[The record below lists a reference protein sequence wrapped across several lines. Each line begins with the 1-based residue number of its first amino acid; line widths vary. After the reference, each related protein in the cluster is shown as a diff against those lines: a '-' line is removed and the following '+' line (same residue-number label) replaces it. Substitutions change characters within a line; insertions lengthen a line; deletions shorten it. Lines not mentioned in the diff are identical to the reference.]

1 MARQSPVSLSAAPP
15 TQIQRRL
22 AGLLAIA
29 LLAGCVLILLF
40 QDRVLT
46 PEHTFIPVVDAVLLL
61 SSLLTAALLYAQ
73 FSLLRMRGL
82 LALAS
87 GYTFV
92 SLIIGVHLLSFAAA
106 PHSAWLTALSHLG
119 LPAAIV
125 GYALL
130 KHRDEHHAVRAATR
144 SQIAASVLGVCAA
157 VAVLSWMV
165 FAFAEPLLTMAEA
178 TRSGAL
184 RSDWIAAPAIA
195 LSFAAVALMWYR
207 RSSALDL
214 WVMLVA
220 WACLIDS
227 VLLAMPAA
235 RFSLLWYADF
245 LFSMVASGIMLLVL
259 LHESTVLHAQ
269 LARAIAAET
278 REREATRTTVEVVL
292 ATLAHELHQPL
303 CAIAANGSAASAML
317 ARKPPDLV
325 EIGAALN
332 DIADDA
338 RRASEIID
346 SARSPFTRT
355 HRGAASLDV
364 GEIVRDVIAALQME
378 IDAHGV
384 TVHLE
389 IAADV
394 PAIRGDEVQL
404 RQVIVHLVTNALE
417 SIAACRMGA
426 RSLRIRVRREPDR
439 VALMVEDSGAGF
451 RPKDAERIFKSF
463 VTTKQTGMG
472 MGLAICRSIIEAHG
486 GQIWAVPRSPR
497 GAVFH
502 CVLPVI
508 SGVHGA
514 ARSRASVIEPT
525 SALESSHSVS

>member
-1 MARQSPVSLSAAPP
+1 VARQRPVSLSAAPP
-15 TQIQRRL
+15 TRNQRRL
-22 AGLLAIA
+22 AGLLVSA
-29 LLAGCVLILLF
+29 LLAGVVLILPF
-40 QDRVLT
+40 QDRVLL
-46 PEHTFIPVVDAVLLL
+46 PAHTFIPVVDAILLL
-61 SSLLTAALLYAQ
+61 SGLLTAALLYAQ

-82 LALAS
+82 LVLAS

-92 SLIIGVHLLSFAAA
+92 SLIIAAHLLSFPAA
-106 PHSAWLTALSHLG
+106 PDSLSLTILWHFG

-130 KHRDEHHAVRAATR
+130 KPRDAHQPVRGSTR
-144 SQIAASVLGVCAA
+144 GYIAASVLGVCAA
-157 VAVLSWMV
+157 VAMLVWMTFAVAEVLRAMV
-165 FAFAEPLLTMAEA
+165 EA
-178 TRSGAL
+178 TRPAAL
-184 RSDWIAAPAIA
+184 RSDWIAAPVIA

-214 WVMLVA
+214 WILVVA
-220 WACLIDS
+220 WASLIDS
-227 VLLAMPAA
+227 VLLAMKPSP
-235 RFSLLWYADF
+235 FSLPWYANC
-245 LFSMVASGIMLLVL
+245 LFSVVSSGLMLLVL
-259 LHESTVLHAQ
+259 LHESTVLHAR
-269 LARAIAAET
+269 LALAVAAEN
-278 REREATRTTVEVVL
+278 RERETRRTTVEVVL

-303 CAIAANGSAASAML
+303 CAIAANGSAAAAML
-317 ARKPPDLV
+317 ARKPPDLR

-338 RRASEIID
+338 RHASEIID
-346 SARSPFTRT
+346 SARMPFSRV

-384 TVHLE
+384 SVHLE

-394 PAIRGDEVQL
+394 PAIRGNAMQL
-404 RQVIVHLVTNALE
+404 RQVMVHLITNALE

-426 RSLRIRVRREPDR
+426 RSLKIRVRREPDR

-451 RPKDAERIFKSF
+451 RAQDAERIFESF
-463 VTTKQTGMG
+463 VTTKDTGMG

-502 CVLPVI
+502 CVFPVI
-508 SGVHGA
+508 AGVHGA
-514 ARSRASVIEPT
+514 ALSRASVIERA
-525 SALESSHSVS
+525 SALESSHSIS